1 MAKNQQQFK
10 VVLVTGG
17 AGFIGSHL
25 IETLLKK
32 TKSRVI
38 CIDNFDDAYDP
49 RLKQRNIKSFL
60 ENDHFILYKKDIR
73 DLATMKQIFKKE
85 KPDAIV
91 HLAAKADTRK
101 AVLSPYEYI
110 SVNIEGTLNLLECS
124 REFGIKK
131 FIFISSSSVYGNKNR
146 APFKEEDQTDFPL
159 SPYGASKKAAEILVY
174 TYHHNFN
181 LPTVCLRVFNAY
193 GERMRPNLVLSLWLK
208 RILNGEPVEMSGKGI
223 RRRDFTYVGDIVN
236 AIMLALKKPLDFEI
250 INIGNSRPLSL
261 NQLLRVLEKA
271 VGTKAIIYSRPSHSA
286 SVEQTHASTAKARR
300 VLGWKP
306 LMPISKGVKRF
317 VLWARKGGFEDIH
330 KR

>member
-1 MAKNQQQFK
+1 MSRNQEFK
-10 VVLVTGG
+10 TILITGG

-32 TKSRVI
+32 TSSRVV

-60 ENDHFILYKKDIR
+60 KNRRFILYKKDIR
-73 DLATMKQIFKKE
+73 DLTAIRKIFKKE

-110 SVNIEGTLNLLECS
+110 SVNIEGTLNLLECA

-131 FIFISSSSVYGNKNR
+131 FVFISSSSIYGNKNS
-146 APFKEEDQTDFPL
+146 APFSEEDQTDFPL
-159 SPYGASKKAAEILVY
+159 SPYGASKKAAEILIY
-174 TYHHNFN
+174 TYYHNFN
-181 LPTVCLRVFNAY
+181 LPAVCLRVFNAY
-193 GERMRPNLVLSLWLK
+193 GERMRPNLVLSIWLK
-208 RILNGEPVEMSGKGI
+208 KILNGEPIEMSGDGT
-223 RRRDFTYVGDIVN
+223 RRRDFTYVGDTVN

-250 INIGNSRPLSL
+250 INIGNTRPLTL

-271 VGTKAIIYSRPSHSA
+271 VGTKAIVQKRPSHKA
-286 SVEQTHASTAKARR
+286 SVEQTHASTSKAKRM
-300 VLGWKP
+300 LGWKP
-306 LMPISKGVKRF
+306 LMPIEKGINRF
-317 VLWARKGGFEDIH
+317 VSWARDGGFKNI
-330 KR
+330 R

>member
-1 MAKNQQQFK
+1 MSKNQEIK
-10 VVLVTGG
+10 KILVTGG

-32 TKSRVI
+32 ISGRVI

-60 ENDHFILYKKDIR
+60 KNRRFILYKNDIR
-73 DLATMKQIFKKE
+73 DLAKMKQIFKKE
-85 KPDAIV
+85 RPDAVI
-91 HLAAKADTRK
+91 HLAAKTDTRK
-101 AVLSPYEYI
+101 AVFSPYEYI

-131 FIFISSSSVYGNKNR
+131 FIFASSSSVYGNKNS
-146 APFKEEDQTDFPL
+146 APFSEEDQTDFPL
-159 SPYGASKKAAEILVY
+159 SPYGASKKAGEILIY
-174 TYHHNFN
+174 TYHHNFK
-181 LPTVCLRVFNAY
+181 LPAVCLRVFNAY
-193 GERMRPNLVLSLWLK
+193 GERMRPNLVLPIWLK
-208 RILNGEPVEMSGKGI
+208 KILAGEPIEMSGEGT
-223 RRRDFTYVGDIVN
+223 RRRDFTYVGDTVN

-271 VGTKAIIYSRPSHSA
+271 VGTTAIVQKRPSHKA
-286 SVEQTHASTAKARR
+286 SVEQTHASIAKAKR

-306 LMPISKGVKRF
+306 LMPIEEGVKRF
-317 VLWARKGGFEDIH
+317 VSWVREG
-330 KR
+330 